1 MTAQIMSG
9 VYTESLNRLIEE
21 FEKLPGIGPKT
32 AQRLAF
38 HILKAEPKEAMSLA
52 EAIRDVKNKIKQ
64 CQICYN
70 LSEEPI
76 CQICSDERRDKS
88 LICVVEQ
95 SKDIVNLEK
104 TGACKWVYHV
114 LGGHIAPL
122 EGIEPGDLT
131 IEQLIKRVREGD
143 VKEVIMAT
151 NPNMAGDG
159 TTLYIS
165 SLLRATGVKIT
176 RLARGLPTGST
187 IEYASGKMLTDAI
200 IGRRELE

>member
-1 MTAQIMSG
+1 MSS
-9 VYTESLNRLIEE
+9 VYTESLNRLIAE

-32 AQRLAF
+32 AERLAF
-38 HILKAEPKEAMSLA
+38 YVLKAQPAEAMALA
-52 EAIRDVKNKIKQ
+52 EAIRDVKDRIRH

-70 LSEEPI
+70 LSEQSV

-88 LICVVEQ
+88 IICVVEQ
-95 SKDIVNLEK
+95 SKDIINLEK

-131 IEQLIKRVREGD
+131 IEQLLERVHRGD

-159 TTLYIS
+159 TALYIS
-165 SLLRATGVKIT
+165 SLLRTTGAKIT
-176 RLARGLPTGST
+176 RLARGLPSGST
-187 IEYASGKMLTDAI
+187 IEYASGKILTDAI
-200 IGRRELE
+200 IDRRELE